1 MTRKLNSVLFN
12 ELFVYQDGNLYWKK
26 NLNFRQKK
34 GQLVGWLKND
44 GYRLVTSKLFGTFY
58 VHKIIW
64 TMHGGTYDTVV
75 DHIDN
80 DKSNNKIE
88 NLRAATQQQNVF
100 NTRMRKDNKS
110 GVKGVCW
117 FAPKNQWLVQVRK
130 NKKSVVQKFFDDFE
144 LAELVAIEGRD
155 KFHGRFANHG

>member
-44 GYRLVTSKLFGTFY
+44 GYRLVTSMFFGTLY